1 MNKKFASRNWR
12 PQAAVLKFIYQ
23 FIYQNTYLNTY
34 LNVIIFNLSEIF
46 NLDLN

>member
-1 MNKKFASRNWR
+1 MNKKFALRNWR

-23 FIYQNTYLNTY
+23 FIYQNTN